1 MLELMQFSRI
11 LVPFLKHRKHE
22 KSFNLD
28 VLLQVGARNT
38 KDSRSD
44 QRSPW
49 KHKRVEA
56 RPQRKRKKKA
66 DHSCAYIRVYNAIC
80 IYLYNVS
87 ICNQER
93 FGAYTH
99 RPYLNLCAPSL
110 LRAYGAVV
118 QPERQIGREK
128 LGRGGAPRE
137 EKETEKRSKEKEEET
152 DGRGRGGEIEALDK
166 RVVGWQRWQG
176 ETESVE
182 SSSSRSREPAGL
194 LS

>member
-11 LVPFLKHRKHE
+11 LVPFLKHE

-38 KDSRSD
+38 KDPVPISD
-44 QRSPW
+44 RHGNTNALRRAPSG
-49 KHKRVEA
+49 KG
-56 RPQRKRKKKA
+56 KKKA

-87 ICNQER
+87 ICDQER

-118 QPERQIGREK
+118 
-128 LGRGGAPRE
+128 
-137 EKETEKRSKEKEEET
+137 
-152 DGRGRGGEIEALDK
+152 
-166 RVVGWQRWQG
+166 
-176 ETESVE
+176 
-182 SSSSRSREPAGL
+182 
-194 LS
+194 